1 MDDDFTLR
9 SRSVMGVELPYVS
22 VKSEEPKGPPYGLSL
37 TSGELDDAYFKFREV
52 RDLIRDLAETENS
65 IYRLAYAI
73 KKAQKRAN
81 ALKNI
86 VIPGLDAEIFRIT
99 DALEE
104 KEREEFVRLKVVR
117 AATSVS
123 KRRAKMRRPP
133 LHKALAAA
141 LVLALALPLAGC
153 SMSFESAS
161 AKALEAL
168 DGGVESVHAELE
180 LSLGASAGILG
191 ESADWTYPWAS
202 AWTPT
207 AAARAAA
214 FCSPAAPA
222 LGTSSRTGAANTTSI
237 SPRTAGRSG

>member
-1 MDDDFTLR
+1 MPQTAPTKGNLTAAKRSRALASTGYELMDRKRNILIRELMALIDDARELQERIDATFAEAYASMRIAMIAMGGSAQLAAESVPVDDGFTLR

-65 IYRLAYAI
+65 IYRLDYAI

-104 KEREEFVRLKVVR
+104 KEREEFVRLKVVKGR
-117 AATSVS
+117 NERLKEESEDAQAAST
-123 KRRAKMRRPP
+123 
-133 LHKALAAA
+133 
-141 LVLALALPLAGC
+141 
-153 SMSFESAS
+153 
-161 AKALEAL
+161 
-168 DGGVESVHAELE
+168 
-180 LSLGASAGILG
+180 
-191 ESADWTYPWAS
+191 
-202 AWTPT
+202 
-207 AAARAAA
+207 
-214 FCSPAAPA
+214 
-222 LGTSSRTGAANTTSI
+222 
-237 SPRTAGRSG
+237 

>member
-1 MDDDFTLR
+1 MPQTAPTKGNLTAAKRSRALASTGYELMDRKRNILIRELMALIDDARELQERIDATFAEAYASMRIAMIAMGGSAQLAAESVPVDDGFTLR
-9 SRSVMGVELPYVS
+9 SCSVMGVKLPYVS

-104 KEREEFVRLKVVR
+104 KEREEFVRLKVVKGR
-117 AATSVS
+117 NERL
-123 KRRAKMRRPP
+123 KE
-133 LHKALAAA
+133 
-141 LVLALALPLAGC
+141 
-153 SMSFESAS
+153 ESEDAQVAS
-161 AKALEAL
+161 
-168 DGGVESVHAELE
+168 
-180 LSLGASAGILG
+180 
-191 ESADWTYPWAS
+191 T
-202 AWTPT
+202 
-207 AAARAAA
+207 
-214 FCSPAAPA
+214 
-222 LGTSSRTGAANTTSI
+222 
-237 SPRTAGRSG
+237 

>member
-1 MDDDFTLR
+1 MPQTAPTKGNLTAAKRSRALASTGYELMDRKRNILIRELMALIDDARELQERIDATFAEAYASMRIAMIAMGGSAQLAAESVPVDDGFTLR

-37 TSGELDDAYFKFREV
+37 TSGELDDAYFKFRAV

-104 KEREEFVRLKVVR
+104 KEREEFVRLKVVKGR
-117 AATSVS
+117 NERLKEESEDAQAAST
-123 KRRAKMRRPP
+123 
-133 LHKALAAA
+133 
-141 LVLALALPLAGC
+141 
-153 SMSFESAS
+153 
-161 AKALEAL
+161 
-168 DGGVESVHAELE
+168 
-180 LSLGASAGILG
+180 
-191 ESADWTYPWAS
+191 
-202 AWTPT
+202 
-207 AAARAAA
+207 
-214 FCSPAAPA
+214 
-222 LGTSSRTGAANTTSI
+222 
-237 SPRTAGRSG
+237 